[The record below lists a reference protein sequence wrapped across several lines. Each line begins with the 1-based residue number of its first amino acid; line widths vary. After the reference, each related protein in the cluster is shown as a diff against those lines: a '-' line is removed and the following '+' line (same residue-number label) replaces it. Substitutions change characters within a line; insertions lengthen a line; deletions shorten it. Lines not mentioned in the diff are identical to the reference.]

1 MNSKKKNNTKVY
13 LYNTLTRSKTEF
25 VPLNPDNIG
34 IYVCGP
40 TVYDYAHI
48 GNARP
53 VIVFDVLV
61 RLFRHLYGDK
71 KVTYVRNITDVDDKI
86 IDAHQRTGESISEL
100 TSRTIRAF
108 QNDMSELGNKAPDIE
123 PRATDHIVE
132 MQEMISLLI
141 RKGNAYEKDG
151 HVLFDVS
158 TNSTYGKLS
167 HRNLDE
173 LIAGARVEV
182 APYKKNPSDFVLWKP
197 SDANQPGWSSPWDQE
212 NHPGRPGWHI
222 ECSAMSQKYLGDTF
236 DIHAGGVDLVFPHH
250 ENEMAQ
256 SQCANGLDS
265 FAKIWMH
272 NGFLTIEGEK
282 MSKSIGNIVS
292 VRDLL
297 KENSGETIRL
307 CMLTTHY
314 RQPINWTTKSMKQA
328 KKTLDGWYS

>member
-141 RKGNAYEKDG
+141 RKGNAYVKDG

-236 DIHAGGVDLVFPHH
+236 DIHAGGVDIGDV
-250 ENEMAQ
+250 
-256 SQCANGLDS
+256 D
-265 FAKIWMH
+265 AKA
-272 NGFLTIEGEK
+272 EK
-282 MSKSIGNIVS
+282 MQVPIGTDPNDEQLFNMLIKTIQNINNL
-292 VRDLL
+292 D
-297 KENSGETIRL
+297 TA
-307 CMLTTHY
+307 
-314 RQPINWTTKSMKQA
+314 INNLSSYIYEKYNWKIIATKYDQTFES
-328 KKTLDGWYS
+328 LFN